1 MHQTQADPPAPAL
14 TGGRVARYDSH
25 CNLPKPQIT
34 ALETLDSVQNECLV
48 PRVSR
53 SDRVDSHR
61 VGDWMLP
68 DSRDILLDSST
79 NSVLTGR
86 PVLLLVDN
94 LSKLALGCFEHD
106 ADCRSV
112 CSVVFHN
119 RSIIAQIGWIDKN
132 FFTLQK
138 GLLDKETS
146 EKVHRKPS
154 E

>member
-34 ALETLDSVQNECLV
+34 ALETLDPVEDEGFVSL
-48 PRVSR
+48 VSR

-61 VGDWMLP
+61 VGDRVLP

-86 PVLLLVDN
+86 PVFLLVDH
-94 LSKLALGCFEHD
+94 LGELALGCFEENVY
-106 ADCRSV
+106 CRCV
-112 CSVVFHN
+112 GCVVFHN
-119 RSIIAQIGWIDKN
+119 RGIIAQM
-132 FFTLQK
+132 
-138 GLLDKETS
+138 
-146 EKVHRKPS
+146 V
-154 E
+154 